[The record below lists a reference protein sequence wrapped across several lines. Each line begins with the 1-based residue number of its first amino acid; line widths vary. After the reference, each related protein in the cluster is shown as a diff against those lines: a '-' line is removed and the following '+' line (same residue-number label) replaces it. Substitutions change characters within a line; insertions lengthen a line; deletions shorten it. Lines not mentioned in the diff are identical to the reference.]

1 MIDHARPRDP
11 ASGTGRPG
19 GHDHADDTR
28 LAADLAAGA
37 GAVLLDLRGRVDA
50 GSFSGDALDLRTA
63 GDAAAQAYLAS
74 ALAAARPTDGILSE
88 EARDDRRRV
97 AMDRVWIVD
106 PLDGTREFAERGD
119 DGTWRDDFAVH
130 VALWIRDR
138 GISAAA
144 VALPACGR
152 VIDTDATT
160 TPDPMTTEAVLAGRR
175 PLRIAA
181 SRTRPPALAARLA
194 ELDDVELV
202 PMGSTGA
209 KAMAVLDGRVDAY
222 VHAGGQYEWDSAA
235 PVAVAIAA
243 GYVATRLDGTPV
255 AYNQSDPWS
264 PDLMICHPALVGHLS
279 HLIERVGVDAD
290 VKAPAWP

>member
-11 ASGTGRPG
+11 APGTGGSG
-19 GHDHADDTR
+19 GHDAHDDTR

-37 GAVLLDLRGRVDA
+37 GAVLLALRERVDA
-50 GSFSGDALDLRTA
+50 GSFIGDALDLRTA
-63 GDAAAQAYLAS
+63 GDAAAQAYLAT

-130 VALWIRDR
+130 VALWVRDR

-144 VALPACGR
+144 VSLPACGR

-181 SRTRPPALAARLA
+181 SRTRPPALVARLA
-194 ELDDVELV
+194 ELDEVELV
-202 PMGSTGA
+202 SMGSTGA
-209 KAMAVLDGRVDAY
+209 KAMAVVDGRVDAY

-264 PDLMICHPALVGHLS
+264 PDLVICHPALAAHLS

-290 VKAPAWP
+290 VEAPAWP